1 MVVGFALDNSTGAID
16 LLGKDKANHL
26 VGKSHARERELFVG
40 TLIDGRGE
48 TVGSS
53 DDEDQTAGGVA
64 FLFKP
69 TGELHAAVLV
79 SVLIEKYYGIRGLQL
94 SEDELALGLFLLLL
108 GEILG
113 VFQFGYGGDG
123 KRHIMTD
130 STGIVIN
137 ACLEVLICGLAD
149 QNEFSFHMR

>member
-16 LLGKDKANHL
+16 LLCENKANHL
-26 VGKSHARERELFVG
+26 VGESHARERELFVG

-48 TVGSS
+48 TVGAS

-64 FLFKP
+64 FLFQP

-94 SEDELALGLFLLLL
+94 SEDEFALGLFLLLL

-113 VFQFGYGGDG
+113 VFQFGYGGDVE
-123 KRHIMTD
+123 RHIVAYAL
-130 STGIVIN
+130 SIVVD
-137 ACLEVLICGLAD
+137 ASHKMFVGGTPYE
-149 QNEFSFHMR
+149 